1 MKMKMAVMAIALAAT
16 VGIFSLQQVS
26 AGDVRDHGDNSRH
39 FHKLDAAGKE
49 KIEKFR
55 AETKDLRKQVAM
67 KRAEQT
73 ALIRS
78 ESPNIEAVRKTAG
91 ELFDLRITVKEKAKA
106 AGLFT
111 LGKRDKKDGKFAEK
125 HAKLEKFFADTK
137 DLRKQIAVEK
147 AEKRALM
154 HSRTPDPLAV
164 AKVTGTLFE
173 LKDSLHE
180 KALAVGLPGMFHKQ
194 HKGRHHSHDH
204 RHNFMG

>member
-1 MKMKMAVMAIALAAT
+1 MKMAVMTIALAAT

-26 AGDVRDHGDNSRH
+26 AGDVRYHGDNSRH

-78 ESPNIEAVRKTAG
+78 ESPNIEAVRKTTG
-91 ELFDLRITVKEKAKA
+91 ELFDLKVAVMEKARA
-106 AGLFT
+106 AGLFN
-111 LGKRDKKDGKFAEK
+111 LRKRHNSDEKFAEK

-147 AEKRALM
+147 AEKHALM

-180 KALAVGLPGMFHKQ
+180 KAIAIGLPGIMYNKD
-194 HKGRHHSHDH
+194 KGRHHSHDNKH
-204 RHNFMG
+204 DFMG